1 MGEPNLLADRNGQ
14 SQLQQPFLP
23 ACDPEFINNWSDMNG
38 QFYPMDDH
46 FNNFNDLDDIFQL
59 MDVPYHLSEQNYEV
73 SDVANG

>member
-1 MGEPNLLADRNGQ
+1 
-14 SQLQQPFLP
+14 
-23 ACDPEFINNWSDMNG
+23 MNG